1 VEGRSAVSVVALWQ
15 EAANERDFERLAGL
29 PDPEIPR
36 GSGYGHGLLRGWL
49 VRAGL
54 TLETRRIFAAGGVVF
69 AGQHGVWRSVET
81 GEFVG
86 EGDVA
91 SCFRLTGGRVVY
103 VSRHDDLETAL
114 EEAGLAYSDELSV

>member
-1 VEGRSAVSVVALWQ
+1 MVAIWQ
-15 EAANERDFERLAGL
+15 EAANERGFERLAGL
-29 PDPEIPR
+29 SDPEIELAGPR
-36 GSGYGHGLLRGWL
+36 GSGYGHELLRGWL

-54 TLETRRIFAAGGVVF
+54 TLETRRILAAGGVVF
-69 AGQHGVWRSVET
+69 AGQRGAWWSVET

-91 SCFRLTGGRVVY
+91 SCFRVTGGRVVY
-103 VSRHDDLETAL
+103 VSRHDLGTAL